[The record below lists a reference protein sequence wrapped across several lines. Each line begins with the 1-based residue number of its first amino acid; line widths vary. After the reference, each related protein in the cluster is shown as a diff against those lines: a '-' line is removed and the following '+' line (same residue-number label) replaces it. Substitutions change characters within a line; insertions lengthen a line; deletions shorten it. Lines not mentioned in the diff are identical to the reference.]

1 MSNDQWNEGG
11 EQPSGSAASHHSR
24 AERDAQAALYS
35 LAKDALKEKRRS
47 RRWKIFFRL
56 AWLLLVVAVFASI
69 YSSMR
74 SGSSS
79 TTSSGDFVGVVE
91 LEGMI
96 SSDSEVNAKRII
108 EGIDKAYDSKAKA
121 VVVHINSPGGTP
133 VQAARIY
140 DEIMRLRKEGKK
152 PIYAV
157 IEDLGASG
165 AYYVASG
172 ADKIY
177 AAPAS
182 LVGSIGVIYSGFGFE
197 DILKKAGVER
207 RVFTAGENKDFL
219 DPFKGVTP
227 HQQQF
232 WQHLLDVTHQQ
243 FINDVKKGRGD
254 RLKDDPELF
263 SGLVWSGEQARE
275 LGLIDEVKTFDQ
287 VIREQVGS
295 TDNTVDFTPSSDPF
309 DRIGKRIGVMAS
321 SALGLSASST
331 VAPLRAEM
339 K

>member
-1 MSNDQWNEGG
+1 MSNDHWNEGG
-11 EQPSGSAASHHSR
+11 GRQPEAAPSYSK
-24 AERDAQAALYS
+24 AEREAQTVLYS
-35 LAKDALKEKRRS
+35 LAQEALKEKRRS

-56 AWLLLVVAVFASI
+56 VWLLVIVAVAASI
-69 YSSMR
+69 YTATR

-79 TTSSGDFVGVVE
+79 SPDGGDFVGVVE
-91 LEGMI
+91 LEGVI
-96 SSDSEVNAKRII
+96 SSDSEASAQRMIK
-108 EGIDKAYDSKAKA
+108 GIDKAYDSNAKA

-140 DEIMRLRKEGKK
+140 DEIMRLRKEGNK

-157 IEDLGASG
+157 IEDIGASG

-172 ADKIY
+172 ADRIY
-177 AAPAS
+177 ASPSS

-197 DILKKAGVER
+197 DVLKKAGVER

-227 HQQQF
+227 QQQQF
-232 WQHLLDVTHQQ
+232 WQHLLDITHQQ
-243 FINDVKKGRGD
+243 FINDVKAGRGD

-295 TDNTVDFTPSSDPF
+295 LDNTVDFTPNSDPF
-309 DRIGKRIGVMAS
+309 ERIGKRLGVMAS
-321 SALGLSASST
+321 SALGLGTASSVT
-331 VAPLRAEM
+331 PLRAEM